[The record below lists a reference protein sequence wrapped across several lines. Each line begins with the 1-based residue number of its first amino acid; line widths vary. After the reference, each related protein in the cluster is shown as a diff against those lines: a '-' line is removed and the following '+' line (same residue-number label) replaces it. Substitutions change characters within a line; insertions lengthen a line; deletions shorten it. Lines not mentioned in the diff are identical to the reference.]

1 MIFELTPAGC
11 ELEHLTKSSEKQK
24 QKKKKKRQLQQ
35 PRRGKM
41 PAPGRKRNPVSK
53 KESWEAHEY
62 SENHTMPT
70 KAF

>member
-24 QKKKKKRQLQQ
+24 Q
-35 PRRGKM
+35 
-41 PAPGRKRNPVSK
+41 GRKRNPVSK